1 MSRNYIPLAVAAFND
16 WQEQAIK
23 KIKENQAPWGLTGEA
38 VNLIVA
44 LHEEWNAF
52 YPSYAD
58 KKLRSSYIVEQ
69 KNGCRQL
76 VS

>member
-1 MSRNYIPLAVAAFND
+1 MSRHYIPLAVAAFND

-44 LHEEWNAF
+44 LHEE
-52 YPSYAD
+52 
-58 KKLRSSYIVEQ
+58 
-69 KNGCRQL
+69 
-76 VS
+76 